1 MGSDGRRRNRSDEK
15 SWVGRP
21 SLHRDNKQI
30 VNAYRMQRDNSKRRF
45 KWDDDGNVGCIE
57 IETPVMRSDG
67 RKGTESDEKS
77 FLQQH
82 RSHRAYKRID
92 VSYRIEAREPK
103 RRAENKSVHSKA
115 IANDFNQKNP

>member
-21 SLHRDNKQI
+21 SLHRDNKRI
-30 VNAYRMQRDNSKRRF
+30 VNAYRMQRENLKRHF
-45 KWDDDGNVGCIE
+45 EWNDDGNVGCIE
-57 IETPVMRSDG
+57 KETPVMRSDE

-92 VSYRIEAREPK
+92 VSYRIEARETK
-103 RRAENKSVHSKA
+103 RCAENKSVH
-115 IANDFNQKNP
+115 FNSNNK